1 MLRKDIISGHPESIL
16 LVFGTST
23 PIPFLGATLSL
34 LISLI
39 ELNLECILPSPG
51 QTPAFSELAGKTPKG
66 GLPKQDSLK
75 THRPWQQDSAVA
87 DIWYLPSVVPASP
100 FVLH

>member
-16 LVFGTST
+16 PVFGTST
-23 PIPFLGATLSL
+23 STPFIGATLSL

-51 QTPAFSELAGKTPKG
+51 QTPAFSGLGGNLQKGIFPSRTP
-66 GLPKQDSLK
+66 
-75 THRPWQQDSAVA
+75 
-87 DIWYLPSVVPASP
+87 
-100 FVLH
+100 